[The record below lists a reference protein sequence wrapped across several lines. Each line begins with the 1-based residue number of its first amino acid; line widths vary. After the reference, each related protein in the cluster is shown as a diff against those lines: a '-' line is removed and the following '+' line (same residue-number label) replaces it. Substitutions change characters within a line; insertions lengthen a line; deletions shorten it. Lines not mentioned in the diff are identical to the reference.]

1 MAFGDK
7 LRQIRVEK
15 GLSQSDLARKIP
27 ELSQRYISE
36 AERSLYIPTKDKLK
50 KISDA
55 LDLTDEQVEDL
66 LLEARIEELGI
77 SDPALT
83 MMFKDVR
90 RMNTEEKRSII
101 RAYEAVLRAREMK
114 PHKRG

>member
-7 LRQIRVEK
+7 LRQIRVGK
-15 GLSQSDLARKIP
+15 GLSQTDLAENIP
-27 ELSQRYISE
+27 DISQRYISE
-36 AERSLYIPTKDKLK
+36 VERNLYIPTKDKLA
-50 KISDA
+50 KIGTA
-55 LDLTDEQVEDL
+55 LDLTEEETEDL

-90 RMNTEEKRSII
+90 RMTHEEKRSIV
-101 RAYEAVLRAREMK
+101 RAYEAVLRARESK
-114 PHKRG
+114 SRK